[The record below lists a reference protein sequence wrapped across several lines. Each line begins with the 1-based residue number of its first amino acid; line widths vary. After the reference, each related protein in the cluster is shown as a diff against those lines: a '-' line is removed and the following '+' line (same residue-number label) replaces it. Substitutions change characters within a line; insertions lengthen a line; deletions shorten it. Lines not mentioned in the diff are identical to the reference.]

1 MFRSYPLPAYS
12 SLLQS
17 PVMGSDC
24 EEGRNEGTFN
34 IPSSNVAGNG
44 NITAGALLS
53 GGYEKTDS
61 ELIPR
66 SMQQLEYP
74 KLCSLAAGHLSPIFR
89 TRFN

>member
-1 MFRSYPLPAYS
+1 MFRSYSSPLLILLCC
-12 SLLQS
+12 SLLSWGQT
-17 PVMGSDC
+17 VRGKK
-24 EEGRNEGTFN
+24 RGTFN

-53 GGYEKTDS
+53 GGYGKTDS